1 MGQIIIDLPNRITRR
16 YRLDN
21 KALAE
26 AILASL
32 EAEALPVENHSAL
45 SKEDVS
51 DIRAARAARAEFLK
65 TGEGYTVEALRVEF
79 NL

>member
-1 MGQIIIDLPNRITRR
+1 MGQIIIDLPNRIKRR

-21 KALAE
+21 KALAD

-32 EAEALPVENHSAL
+32 EAEALPVENPSAL

-51 DIRAARAARAEFLK
+51 DIRAARAARTEFLK
-65 TGEGYTVEALRVEF
+65 TGEGYSVEALREEF